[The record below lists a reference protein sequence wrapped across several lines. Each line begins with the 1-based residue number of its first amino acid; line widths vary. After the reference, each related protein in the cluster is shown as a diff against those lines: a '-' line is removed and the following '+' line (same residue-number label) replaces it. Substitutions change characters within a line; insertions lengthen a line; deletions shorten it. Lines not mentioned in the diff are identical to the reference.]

1 MNIESIVE
9 ISIPHLLW
17 LINGVT
23 IIESL
28 LGI

>member
-9 ISIPHLLW
+9 ISIPHLLRS
-17 LINGVT
+17 INGVT